1 MKSTTNFKNII
12 EAKLQEIASKDP
24 LFAVSLQKENKN
36 IDDCITYILNQVKNS
51 GCNGFEDDEIYNM
64 AIHYYDEDNLEIGK
78 AVQCNIVT
86 NQKSN
91 ISEQDP
97 TNLKQNEAKEA
108 TPTPKIK
115 LAKKQT
121 LANPAFIQPSLF
133 D

>member
-12 EAKLQEIASKDP
+12 EAKLQEIACKDP

-64 AIHYYDEDNLEIGK
+64 AVHYYDEDNLEVGK
-78 AVQCNIVT
+78 AVKCNIVT
-86 NQKSN
+86 NHKSN
-91 ISEQDP
+91 VSEQEVHD
-97 TNLKQNEAKEA
+97 LKQNEE
-108 TPTPKIK
+108 TQTPKIK

-121 LANPAFIQPSLF
+121 PANPAFVQPSLF
-133 D
+133 DQL